1 MRNLTLRSTSLLIT
15 CGTSTE
21 ENRSQYNLH
30 LASGIR
36 TTNLLVPNQTTLAN
50 ASDYTV
56 NI

>member
-21 ENRSQYNLH
+21 ENRSQYNLR